1 MSVLEWAVKVF
12 TQFVPSVE
20 NSVERGTNSI
30 GQIWKVKLKLK
41 LLVYGW
47 SYKVMDK
54 KPGFLLMQFVYAYLE
69 ENC

>member
-20 NSVERGTNSI
+20 NLVERGTNSI
-30 GQIWKVKLKLK
+30 GQIWKVKLKLR
-41 LLVYGW
+41 LLVY
-47 SYKVMDK
+47 
-54 KPGFLLMQFVYAYLE
+54 GFLLMQFVYAYLE